1 MNNNSRVSKSAKNA
15 KVALY
20 FYFVN
25 FFLQFFSRKIF
36 IEYLGNEVL
45 GLNTT
50 AMNLLQFLNLAELGI
65 GAAISYSL
73 YKPLACGAR
82 TEVEEIISVQGYLYR
97 RIGYIVIGASIILM
111 FFFPVFFAKAQVPL
125 WYTYATFS
133 VLLTSALV
141 GYFFNYKQIILVSDQ
156 KEYKLNYAIQ
166 SVKVIKII
174 LQILAISFLVE
185 GYIWWLGLEF
195 VAVIVTV
202 FGINYVIRREYP
214 WLKTDIVMGKRI
226 IKKYPQIV
234 QKTKQLFFH
243 KIAGFALSQTSP
255 FIIYLYA
262 SLTLV
267 AIYGNYILIT
277 GGVAV
282 FLGAVFNS
290 INAGVGNLVAEGNQK
305 RIFDVFE
312 ELFTIRLYFLCIACF
327 GIYELA
333 SAFIVLWIGES
344 YLLDRTSLL
353 LLVMIMYINISRST
367 VDSYIFAY
375 GLFNDIWAP
384 IAETI
389 LNIGLSL
396 LLGYFFGLHGILG
409 GVLTSLFIIVFCW
422 KPYLLFRYG
431 LRKQFKIYI
440 WMYVKHCA
448 IILFSLFA
456 SQYFISV
463 IKIDPSCSVMSF
475 ILCSITYVSVFSILL
490 FVGLYV
496 SFQSMKRFY
505 IRIKYHII
513 GR

>member
-1 MNNNSRVSKSAKNA
+1 MNNNSRVAKSAKNV
-15 KVALY
+15 KVALL

-65 GAAISYSL
+65 GVAISYSL
-73 YKPLACGAR
+73 YKPLACNAR

-97 RIGYIVIGASIILM
+97 QIGYIVIGASIILM
-111 FFFPVFFAKAQVPL
+111 SFFPFFFAKAQVPL
-125 WYTYATFS
+125 WYTYATFC

-166 SVKVIKII
+166 SVKVMKIV
-174 LQILAISFLVE
+174 LQILAIRFLVE
-185 GYIWWLGLEF
+185 GYVWWLGLEF
-195 VAVIVTV
+195 VAVIVTI
-202 FGINYVIRREYP
+202 FSINYVVRREYP
-214 WLKTDIVMGKRI
+214 WLRTDIVMGKRI

-262 SLTLV
+262 SLSLV

-277 GGVAV
+277 GGIAV
-282 FLGAVFNS
+282 FLGAVFSS
-290 INAGVGNLVAEGNQK
+290 INAGVGNLVAEGNQR
-305 RIFDVFE
+305 RIFEVFE
-312 ELFTIRLYFLCIACF
+312 ELFTIRFYFLCIACF
-327 GIYELA
+327 GIYKLA
-333 SAFIVLWIGES
+333 SSFIILWIGAN
-344 YLLDRTSLL
+344 YLLDKMSLL
-353 LLVMIMYINISRST
+353 ILVIIMYINISRST
-367 VDSYIFAY
+367 VDSYIAAY
-375 GLFNDIWAP
+375 GLFKDIWAP
-384 IAETI
+384 IVETI

-396 LLGYFFGLHGILG
+396 LLGYFWGLHGILG
-409 GVLTSLFIIVFCW
+409 GVLISLFIIVFCW

-440 WMYVKHCA
+440 WMYVKHCVVT
-448 IILFSLFA
+448 LFA
-456 SQYFISV
+456 LCVSQYFISV
-463 IKIDPSCSVMSF
+463 IKMDPSCSIISF
-475 ILCSITYVSVFSILL
+475 IMCSITYVSIFGILL
-490 FVGLYV
+490 FIGLYAF
-496 SFQSMKRFY
+496 SQSMKRCCVK
-505 IRIKYHII
+505 IKYLI